1 MPVSYT
7 ITSDDV
13 SSVSVTSKLRAGVRF
28 DWSDQKIYIPVSVN
42 QVTAQFLIDNCR
54 FAEATFIGSARPRIV
69 VGAGAVQIGIDP
81 DTLSPIATP
90 TVAIFD
96 ENWKVIT
103 EKTSGN
109 FVVKDI
115 YMNLDAETPIP
126 YDDVN
131 GVFIQYL
138 TSVTGAVATVSTSG
152 GSATLANQTAIIDT
166 LTSIQG
172 GGFDGTTDSLE
183 KIRDAVTIAINKA
196 NAAKNAAS
204 ANL

>member
-7 ITSDDV
+7 ITNDDV

-28 DWSDQKIYIPVSVN
+28 DWTNQKIYIPSSVN
-42 QVTAQFLIDNCR
+42 QVTAQFIIDNCR
-54 FAEATFIGSARPRIV
+54 FAEDAFIGLARPQII
-69 VGAGAVQIGIDP
+69 VGAGAVQIGVDP
-81 DTLSPIATP
+81 DTFSPIATP

-96 ENWKVIT
+96 EEWKIVT
-103 EKTSGN
+103 EKTSGT
-109 FVVKDI
+109 FVVKDV
-115 YMNLDAETPIP
+115 YMNLDASTSIP
-126 YDDVN
+126 YDDVE

-166 LTSIQG
+166 LTAIQG

-183 KIRDAVTIAINKA
+183 KIRDAVTVAINKA
-196 NAAKNAAS
+196 NAAKNLSA